1 MLTLTPEA
9 VEAVDTLLHCDEKIP
24 QAAGLRL
31 GAKDDQDIAV
41 ALTLSPADED
51 QVIEDA
57 GARVFVAPEIATMV
71 DDAVLHAE
79 EQGGRFAFGLV
90 PKR

>member
-1 MLTLTPEA
+1 
-9 VEAVDTLLHCDEKIP
+9 
-24 QAAGLRL
+24 
-31 GAKDDQDIAV
+31 
-41 ALTLSPADED
+41 
-51 QVIEDA
+51 
-57 GARVFVAPEIATMV
+57 VFVAPEIATMV